1 MPPFALPRSLSG
13 YRVGQSGYILRELVA
28 GALFR
33 DLPVFTPLPIEGL
46 VFTHALI
53 DGPFD
58 HGVVERTRLTY
69 GRMNTG
75 VSKQSLN
82 LLGWDEGESM
92 RLLLVN
98 DRARPAKVKGR
109 TTLWPPAPS
118 LLRPGL
124 LSGP

>member
-1 MPPFALPRSLSG
+1 MPP
-13 YRVGQSGYILRELVA
+13 RVGQSGYIPSRKRRRGPVEGHA
-28 GALFR
+28 GIH
-33 DLPVFTPLPIEGL
+33 PLPIEGL

-58 HGVVERTRLTY
+58 HGVVGRTRLTY
-69 GRMNTG
+69 GHMNTG

-82 LLGWDEGESM
+82 TVGRDEGESM

-98 DRARPAKVKGR
+98 DRARPAQVKGR
-109 TTLWPPAPS
+109 ATLWPPAPS
-118 LLRPGL
+118 LLSLGL